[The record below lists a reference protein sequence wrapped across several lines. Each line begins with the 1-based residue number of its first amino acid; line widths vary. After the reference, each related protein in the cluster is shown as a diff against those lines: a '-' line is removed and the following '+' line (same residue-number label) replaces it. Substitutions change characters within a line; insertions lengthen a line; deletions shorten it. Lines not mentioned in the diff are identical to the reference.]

1 MCRWL
6 AYHGTPIFLADLVS
20 RPGHSLIAQSRRCS
34 EAKVDM
40 NGDGFGLGWFG
51 ECDEPGLYRDVHPAW
66 SDENLLSLTEQ
77 IRSRQ
82 FFAHVRASTGTA
94 TSRANCHPFRY
105 RNWLFMHNGQIGG
118 YERIRRKVE
127 ALIDDTVYRARS
139 GTTDSE
145 ALFLAIASRNVEAD
159 PIGAIRSVLD
169 DVLALMRADGIVEP
183 LRFTAALA
191 DGKRLFA
198 VRMASD
204 MIAPS
209 LYWRRCERG
218 LSVVSEPLDGMRDGW
233 RAVPAGHV
241 LTFCGMDEPEFT
253 LLDTEP
259 SLLPA

>member
-6 AYHGTPIFLADLVS
+6 AYHGAPIFLADLVS
-20 RPGHSLIAQSRRCS
+20 RPGHSLIAQSRRCA

-127 ALIDDTVYRARS
+127 ALIDDTIYPARS

-145 ALFLAIASRNVEAD
+145 ALFLAMMSRDVDGD
-159 PIGAIRSVLD
+159 PIGAVRSVLA
-169 DVLALMRADGIVEP
+169 DVASLMLAADIEEP

-191 DGKRLFA
+191 NGKKLIA

-204 MIAPS
+204 AVAPS

-218 LSVVSEPLDGMRDGW
+218 LSVVSEPLDGGRDGW
-233 RAVPAGHV
+233 RAVPDGHA
-241 LTFCGMDEPEFT
+241 LTFLGTGEPEFSPIAMEHA
-253 LLDTEP
+253 LI
-259 SLLPA
+259 SA

>member
-6 AYHGTPIFLADLVS
+6 AYQGAPIFLADLVS
-20 RPGHSLIAQSRRCS
+20 RPGHSLIAQSRRCA

-40 NGDGFGLGWFG
+40 NGDGFGLGWYG
-51 ECDEPGLYRDVHPAW
+51 ECPEPGLYRDVHPAW

-127 ALIDDTVYRARS
+127 ALIDDRVYPSRS

-145 ALFLAIASRNVEAD
+145 AIFLSVMSRNPEED
-159 PIGAIRSVLD
+159 PLAAVAGVLD
-169 DVLALMRADGIVEP
+169 SIFALMREAGIEEP

-191 DGKRLFA
+191 DGDRLLA
-198 VRMASD
+198 IRMASD
-204 MIAPS
+204 GNAPS
-209 LYWRRCERG
+209 LYWRRCEKG
-218 LSVVSEPLDGMRDGW
+218 LSVVSEPLDQTREGW
-233 RAVPAGHV
+233 RAVPAGHALV
-241 LTFCGMDEPEFT
+241 FGGDGDPVFK
-253 LLDTEP
+253 
-259 SLLPA
+259 SLGSIGASRAA